1 MKDEETRIIP
11 PPPSQ
16 FLLLVSTFDFPSFC
30 GNPFHM
36 KKLRNYLI
44 VAVVLYLLVSGW
56 MIGMPYVRNVVFAD
70 EVDNIARGLNYD
82 GTILRA
88 TARVKNAASSNNIPI
103 TEKNIVILKDP
114 KANYSLV
121 EIKYSVSVSTPFELY
136 THVWNFHVRA
146 EKGKK

>member
-1 MKDEETRIIP
+1 
-11 PPPSQ
+11 
-16 FLLLVSTFDFPSFC
+16 
-30 GNPFHM
+30 M

-44 VAVVLYLLVSGW
+44 VGVVLYLLVSGW
-56 MIGMPYVRNVVFAD
+56 MIGMPYIRNAMFAD

-88 TARVKNAASSNNIPI
+88 TNRLIKAAASSNIPV
-103 TEKNIVILKDP
+103 TKEGFVVIKDP
-114 KANYSLV
+114 KTHYTLIEV
-121 EIKYSVSVSTPFELY
+121 KYSVEVATPFELY

>member
-1 MKDEETRIIP
+1 
-11 PPPSQ
+11 
-16 FLLLVSTFDFPSFC
+16 
-30 GNPFHM
+30 M

-56 MIGMPYVRNVVFAD
+56 MIGMPYVRNVMFAD

-88 TARVKNAASSNNIPI
+88 TGRVKNAASSNNIPI

>member
-1 MKDEETRIIP
+1 
-11 PPPSQ
+11 
-16 FLLLVSTFDFPSFC
+16 
-30 GNPFHM
+30 M

-56 MIGMPYVRNVVFAD
+56 MIGMPYVRNVMFAD

-88 TARVKNAASSNNIPI
+88 TNRLIKAAASDNIPV
-103 TEKNIVILKDP
+103 TKEEFVVIKDP
-114 KANYSLV
+114 KTYYTLIEV
-121 EIKYSVSVSTPFELY
+121 KYSVEVSTPFELY